1 MAMARILG
9 LLKTLIILIS
19 IAFFKN
25 LVHVCNNKSPQK
37 SIKHS
42 IHHTDHRRPLSL
54 IQRLRSRLAALSS
67 AAPSPHARS
76 GRRRSSF
83 PNATPIAAVSP
94 LLYDFKLGF
103 IIISDIFGALSE
115 KNILPLPSGGSWR
128 STSLLPIR
136 RNEDFRKTTDKRWK
150 KMRMLEKGN
159 GQFTN

>member
-1 MAMARILG
+1 MTMARILVKVKG

-54 IQRLRSRLAALSS
+54 IQRLRSRLAA
-67 AAPSPHARS
+67 PSPHARS

-83 PNATPIAAVSP
+83 PNATSIAA
-94 LLYDFKLGF
+94 
-103 IIISDIFGALSE
+103 